1 MLIVGD
7 RTKTL
12 SFLTM
17 DVCFIFQFVVVVKL
31 WWYTSVY
38 TVKLLFQSIVV
49 IIISFML
56 TLLQY
61 LSCHLFQWI
70 WLWFMLV
77 RKNQPSQLLKLIT
90 TLCEI
95 QQFWYIYTQ
104 CYIAA
109 CSMCF
114 PNIAH
119 HFLNF
124 LNFLNFFVF
133 LFAID
138 CFFIE
143 AFVIWAT
150 VCKGA
155 VLDWSVY
162 KPSTIIQISEKKII
176 DICPVHFL
184 LRRTVL

>member
-1 MLIVGD
+1 MLIFGD

-38 TVKLLFQSIVV
+38 TVKLLFQSTVV

-77 RKNQPSQLLKLIT
+77 RIKSAFTIIKADNHSLWNTTVLIH
-90 TLCEI
+90 
-95 QQFWYIYTQ
+95 IYTVLYCCLLYVLPQ
-104 CYIAA
+104 HR
-109 CSMCF
+109 SPF
-114 PNIAH
+114 
-119 HFLNF
+119 FKF
-124 LNFLNFFVF
+124 FNFFKFFCLSFCHRLF
-133 LFAID
+133 LYWGI
-138 CFFIE
+138 CHMSH
-143 AFVIWAT
+143 
-150 VCKGA
+150 
-155 VLDWSVY
+155 SV
-162 KPSTIIQISEKKII
+162 
-176 DICPVHFL
+176 
-184 LRRTVL
+184 